1 MAQHMRN
8 RSAYSIARNLVL
20 VSVAGIFIANLSHA
34 QTVEPTG
41 PTMARVTLSA
51 TAATEVPHDWMTI
64 QLSTTRDGTDA
75 NAVQSQLKA
84 ALQAALAV
92 AKPKAEGER
101 LAVHTGSF
109 QLSPRYGRDGKIN
122 GWQGSVALTLEG
134 RDFERLASVAGQA
147 TTLTL
152 GDVAFGLSPQA
163 RTALET
169 DLQAQAIERFRAKAQ
184 QSAVSFGYTGYRV
197 AQVVVGAIDGG
208 GGSMPRPMLAMA
220 ARSVMAEAAPVPAEP
235 GRSRVQLTVS
245 GSVALH

>member
-1 MAQHMRN
+1 VAQHMRN

-92 AKPKAEGER
+92 AKPMAEGER
-101 LAVHTGSF
+101 LAF
-109 QLSPRYGRDGKIN
+109 QRALAQLSAREREVLDELLQGHYNKNIADHLGITPRTVEFHRANI
-122 GWQGSVALTLEG
+122 
-134 RDFERLASVAGQA
+134 FEK
-147 TTLTL
+147 
-152 GDVAFGLSPQA
+152 
-163 RTALET
+163 
-169 DLQAQAIERFRAKAQ
+169 LQV
-184 QSAVSFGYTGYRV
+184 QSAVELAHLMGRYAPGS
-197 AQVVVGAIDGG
+197 GA
-208 GGSMPRPMLAMA
+208 
-220 ARSVMAEAAPVPAEP
+220 
-235 GRSRVQLTVS
+235 
-245 GSVALH
+245 